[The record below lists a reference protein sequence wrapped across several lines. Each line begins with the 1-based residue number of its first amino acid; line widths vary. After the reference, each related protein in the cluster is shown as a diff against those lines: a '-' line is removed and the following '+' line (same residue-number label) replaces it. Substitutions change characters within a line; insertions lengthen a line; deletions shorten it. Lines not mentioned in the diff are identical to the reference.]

1 MIKVRLC
8 GAAGEVTGSGYL
20 VETPDAKVLVDFG
33 IFQGGRGDRERSRS
47 LGPVDPRKLDAVVLT
62 HAHLDHSGRLPLL
75 YASGYEGPLYATH
88 GTLDTTRVLL
98 EDMAKIEVEN
108 LKRENRIRRRA
119 GEELLEPVYTVQDV
133 ERIRSWHERMRYNT
147 PQTVAPG
154 VTARLFEAGHILG
167 STSVELSIE
176 DNGETRTL
184 VFSGDVGPCAA
195 PILRDPVRP
204 AKGDLIFLESTYGGR
219 ERTPQ
224 DETVSGFKNLL
235 KEAWDNQQRIIIPAF
250 AVGRTQIILYYIA
263 EAVREGLIPKEF
275 PVYLDSP
282 MATKATEIVVRH
294 PELYDEELTELAQR
308 QQLQQDLQGL
318 KVIETVAESIEL
330 NYSEQPCIII
340 SASGMCEGGR
350 IIHHLR
356 HNLWRENVNVLL
368 VGYMADNTL
377 GRRLADGEK
386 KVTIFGETVAVNARI
401 HMLDGFSAHA
411 GHSELLDW
419 LSDVAPSG
427 PQVVLIHGEDE
438 ERAALKDAIKER
450 YDLDAK
456 CPAADDVIELN

>member
-20 VETPDAKVLVDFG
+20 VETPDAQVLVDFG

-147 PQTVAPG
+147 PQAVAPG
-154 VTARLFEAGHILG
+154 ITARLFEAGHILG

-176 DNGETRTL
+176 YAGETRTL

-204 AKGDLIFLESTYGGR
+204 TKGDLVFLESTYGGR

-224 DETVSGFKNLL
+224 DETVSGFKQLL
-235 KEAWDNQQRIIIPAF
+235 KEAWDKQERIIIPAF

-275 PVYLDSP
+275 PIYLDSP
-282 MATKATEIVVRH
+282 MATKATEIVIRH
-294 PELYDEELTELAQR
+294 PELYDEELTELAR
-308 QQLQQDLQGL
+308 NQQLQQDLEGL
-318 KVIETVAESIEL
+318 AVIEDVAESIEL

-368 VGYMADNTL
+368 VGYMAEDTL

-386 KVTIFGETVAVNARI
+386 RVEIFGETVAVNARI

-419 LSDVAPSG
+419 LSDVAPSE
-427 PQVVLIHGEDE
+427 PQIILIHGEDE
-438 ERAALKDAIKER
+438 ERAALQVAIKER
-450 YDLDAK
+450 YGLDAL
-456 CPAADDVIELN
+456 CPAIDDVIELN